1 MWEIPLHPSVP
12 EKTGRLVKQSSG
24 MSIKGVV
31 ASDLGQI
38 GRDRFLLLVSGDGV
52 AEVLHVGGSA
62 DFSLLTRFRV
72 VEEGDSSFSSIYFL
86 VSSEYVV
93 GSEVGN

>member
-1 MWEIPLHPSVP
+1 
-12 EKTGRLVKQSSG
+12 